1 MVETLSRLID
11 EALTEKQWMALTA
24 ELAYAV
30 RGDCPPHGQSTRCI
44 APARC
49 TSTAQTRVGNGWL
62 HAEDVRSAFAYPVAK
77 DTNHG
82 LRPEQAKALIEM
94 VMGTRDQEMTCDECV
109 ADIAEFEVQLTGKPL
124 SAALQAVQEH
134 LDRCH
139 DCADE
144 YHVLRQALAALAEE
158 EGR

>member
-1 MVETLSRLID
+1 
-11 EALTEKQWMALTA
+11 MA
-24 ELAYAV
+24 
-30 RGDCPPHGQSTRCI
+30 
-44 APARC
+44 
-49 TSTAQTRVGNGWL
+49 
-62 HAEDVRSAFAYPVAK
+62 
-77 DTNHG
+77 

-94 VMGTRDQEMTCDECV
+94 VMGTHDQEMTCDECV
-109 ADIAEFEVQLTGKPL
+109 ADIAEFVEMQLTGKPL
-124 SAALQAVQEH
+124 GDVLQAVQEH